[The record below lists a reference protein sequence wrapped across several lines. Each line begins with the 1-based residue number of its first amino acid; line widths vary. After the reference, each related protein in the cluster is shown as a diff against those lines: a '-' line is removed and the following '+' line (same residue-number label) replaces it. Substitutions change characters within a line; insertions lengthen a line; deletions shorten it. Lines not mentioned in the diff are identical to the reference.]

1 MWINGGNHGGD
12 LNLPNDPSKL
22 RWSENKWRNLLEE
35 LYTDKRYFDYMTS
48 KFKSIVI
55 YCSPILWVL
64 WYRVFICSFS
74 QFSPA
79 LISDHSWGFFFLW
92 TRWRG
97 GRSFNLGSSKY
108 RGSSTSSLP
117 VHVLTF
123 AFLIERKLFSDK
135 EGLFPPNT
143 DAETPPPAFF
153 FFWKGNFFQFLWWEW
168 FN

>member
-1 MWINGGNHGGD
+1 MRKAKVNTWTGNEDVELPLYFEDPKLKDLPPLQRVHRKKNPQLWSDILKKYGGD

-48 KFKSIVI
+48 KFKFIVI

-79 LISDHSWGFFFLW
+79 LIKKTNNNNHG
-92 TRWRG
+92 T
-97 GRSFNLGSSKY
+97 
-108 RGSSTSSLP
+108 
-117 VHVLTF
+117 
-123 AFLIERKLFSDK
+123 IES
-135 EGLFPPNT
+135 
-143 DAETPPPAFF
+143 
-153 FFWKGNFFQFLWWEW
+153 
-168 FN
+168 

>member
-1 MWINGGNHGGD
+1 MKSFRSMRKAKVNTWTGNEDVELPLYFEDPKLKDLPPLQRVHRKKNPQLWSDILKKYGGD

-64 WYRVFICSFS
+64 WYSVFICSFS

-79 LISDHSWGFFFLW
+79 LIKNQQQQPRYH
-92 TRWRG
+92 RI
-97 GRSFNLGSSKY
+97 
-108 RGSSTSSLP
+108 
-117 VHVLTF
+117 
-123 AFLIERKLFSDK
+123 LIYL
-135 EGLFPPNT
+135 
-143 DAETPPPAFF
+143 
-153 FFWKGNFFQFLWWEW
+153 
-168 FN
+168 